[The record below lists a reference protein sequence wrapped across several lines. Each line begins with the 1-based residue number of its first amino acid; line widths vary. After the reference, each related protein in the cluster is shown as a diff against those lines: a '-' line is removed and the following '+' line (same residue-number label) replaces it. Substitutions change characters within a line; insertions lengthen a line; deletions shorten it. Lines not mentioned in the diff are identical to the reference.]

1 MRWYVALSLYEHTV
15 QMSTMSGYERARA
28 QLGSKL
34 SEFNEIKAEPL
45 QQRAVEGTGK
55 IWAQQQSS
63 IKFIW
68 RPINVYTAED
78 WTGYNYGLTTIKV
91 RTYTV
96 RTRRS

>member
-1 MRWYVALSLYEHTV
+1 MRERQQGVRWYVALSLYEHTV
-15 QMSTMSGYERARA
+15 QMGTMSGYERARA

-68 RPINVYTAED
+68 RLIYVH
-78 WTGYNYGLTTIKV
+78 
-91 RTYTV
+91 
-96 RTRRS
+96 SCC